1 MHKLE
6 IPVEKMKAFHNQM
19 NKAGVNYKVLES
31 SDTVTTVVLDSK
43 KELKAAKDILSIL
56 STLMLFVPVN

>member
-6 IPVEKMKAFHNQM
+6 IPVEKMKTFHAEM

-31 SDTVTTVVLDSK
+31 SDAVSTVVLDSK
-43 KELKAAKDILSIL
+43 KELKAAREILSSL
-56 STLMLFVPVN
+56 